1 MFLNNRS
8 PLRLTVKTNKAKL
21 YYLNKNDALDIS
33 KSYTS
38 IWREINKRSL
48 FNWEQINRLKNKIL
62 KIFKINNNEKA
73 YPLYFSNSIVDNTN
87 LQSIPTLSEFNLDYN
102 LNILNDNILKK
113 NRSLNTIKESKSI
126 EENTITIINKS
137 LNIPDLNN
145 FLESNDLERTERIDL
160 EKNYEEENKKNDST
174 SKYDD
179 LE

>member
-1 MFLNNRS
+1 M
-8 PLRLTVKTNKAKL
+8 K
-21 YYLNKNDALDIS
+21 
-33 KSYTS
+33 
-38 IWREINKRSL
+38 
-48 FNWEQINRLKNKIL
+48 
-62 KIFKINNNEKA
+62 
-73 YPLYFSNSIVDNTN
+73 
-87 LQSIPTLSEFNLDYN
+87 
-102 LNILNDNILKK
+102 DNILKK

>member
-1 MFLNNRS
+1 M
-8 PLRLTVKTNKAKL
+8 K
-21 YYLNKNDALDIS
+21 
-33 KSYTS
+33 
-38 IWREINKRSL
+38 
-48 FNWEQINRLKNKIL
+48 
-62 KIFKINNNEKA
+62 
-73 YPLYFSNSIVDNTN
+73 
-87 LQSIPTLSEFNLDYN
+87 
-102 LNILNDNILKK
+102 DNILKK

-126 EENTITIINKS
+126 EENTVKIKNKN

>member
-1 MFLNNRS
+1 M
-8 PLRLTVKTNKAKL
+8 K
-21 YYLNKNDALDIS
+21 
-33 KSYTS
+33 
-38 IWREINKRSL
+38 
-48 FNWEQINRLKNKIL
+48 
-62 KIFKINNNEKA
+62 
-73 YPLYFSNSIVDNTN
+73 
-87 LQSIPTLSEFNLDYN
+87 
-102 LNILNDNILKK
+102 DNILKK

-126 EENTITIINKS
+126 EENTIKIKNKS